1 MNTTPRKGG
10 RMEENCVLNK
20 KEFEFLKTLSEDIYN
35 TIVVADYFVSN
46 QSNIEELWNLS
57 PIIKRLRKDSDKLS
71 TFFIN
76 YRTEDSISAES
87 LSIGDKI

>member
-10 RMEENCVLNK
+10 RMEENFVLSK
-20 KEFEFLKTLSEDIYN
+20 KEFEFLKTQSEDIYN

-57 PIIKRLRKDSDKLS
+57 PIIKSLRKDSDKLS

>member
-1 MNTTPRKGG
+1 MK
-10 RMEENCVLNK
+10 ENCVLNK
-20 KEFEFLKTLSEDIYN
+20 KEFEFLKTLSDDIYN
-35 TIVVADYFVSN
+35 TIIVVDYFVSN

-57 PIIKRLRKDSDKLS
+57 PIIKSLRKDSDKLS

>member
-1 MNTTPRKGG
+1 
-10 RMEENCVLNK
+10 MEENFVLSK
-20 KEFEFLKTLSEDIYN
+20 KEFEFLKALSEDLYN
-35 TIVVADYFVSN
+35 TIVVADYFISN

-76 YRTEDSISAES
+76 YRTEDSISDEC
-87 LSIGDKI
+87 LSFGDKI

>member
-1 MNTTPRKGG
+1 
-10 RMEENCVLNK
+10 MEENFVLNK

-35 TIVVADYFVSN
+35 TIVVVDYFVLN

-76 YRTEDSISAES
+76 YGTEDPVSDEF
-87 LSIGDKI
+87 LYIGDKI

>member
-1 MNTTPRKGG
+1 
-10 RMEENCVLNK
+10 MEENFVLNK

-35 TIVVADYFVSN
+35 TIVVTDYFVSN

-76 YRTEDSISAES
+76 YGTEDSISTKT
-87 LSIGDKI
+87 LSIGDKIWF

>member
-1 MNTTPRKGG
+1 MNTAPKKGG
-10 RMEENCVLNK
+10 RMEENFVLNK

-57 PIIKRLRKDSDKLS
+57 PIIKQLRKDSDKLS
-71 TFFIN
+71 TFFVN
-76 YRTEDSISAES
+76 YRTEDFISAKS

>member
-1 MNTTPRKGG
+1 
-10 RMEENCVLNK
+10 MEENFVLNK

-71 TFFIN
+71 TFFVN

>member
-10 RMEENCVLNK
+10 RMEEGFVLNK
-20 KEFEFLKTLSEDIYN
+20 KEFEFLKTLPEDIYN
-35 TIVVADYFVSN
+35 TIIVVDYFVSN

-57 PIIKRLRKDSDKLS
+57 PIIKSLRKDSDKLS
-71 TFFIN
+71 TLLVN
-76 YRTEDSISAES
+76 YRTEDSISTKT

>member
-10 RMEENCVLNK
+10 RMKESFVLSK

-35 TIVVADYFVSN
+35 TIVIVDYFVSK
-46 QSNIEELWNLS
+46 QPEIEELWNLS
-57 PIIKRLRKDSDKLS
+57 PIIKSLRKDSDKLS

-76 YRTEDSISAES
+76 YGTEDPVSDEFFN
-87 LSIGDKI
+87 IGDRI

>member
-10 RMEENCVLNK
+10 RLEESFVVNK
-20 KEFEFLKTLSEDIYN
+20 KEFEFLKTLSDDIYN

-57 PIIKRLRKDSDKLS
+57 PIIKSLRKNSDKFS
-71 TFFIN
+71 TFLVN
-76 YRTEDSISAES
+76 YGTDDSISTKT

>member
-10 RMEENCVLNK
+10 RMEESFVVNK

-35 TIVVADYFVSN
+35 TIIVVDYFVSN

-57 PIIKRLRKDSDKLS
+57 PIIKSLRKDSDKLS
-71 TFFIN
+71 TFLVN
-76 YRTEDSISAES
+76 YRTEDSISDKS

>member
-1 MNTTPRKGG
+1 
-10 RMEENCVLNK
+10 MEESFVINK
-20 KEFEFLKTLSEDIYN
+20 KEFEFLKILSDDIYN
-35 TIVVADYFVSN
+35 TIIVVDYCVSN

-57 PIIKRLRKDSDKLS
+57 SIIKSLRKDSDKLS

-76 YRTEDSISAES
+76 YGTEDSISTKT

>member
-1 MNTTPRKGG
+1 MNTTPEKGG
-10 RMEENCVLNK
+10 RMEENFVLNK
-20 KEFEFLKTLSEDIYN
+20 KEFEFLKTLSENIYN
-35 TIVVADYFVSN
+35 TIVVTDYFVSN

-57 PIIKRLRKDSDKLS
+57 PIIKSLRKDSDKLS

-76 YRTEDSISAES
+76 YGTEDSISTKT

>member
-1 MNTTPRKGG
+1 MNTAPKKGG
-10 RMEENCVLNK
+10 RMEENFVLNK

-35 TIVVADYFVSN
+35 TIIVVDYFVSN

-57 PIIKRLRKDSDKLS
+57 PIIKSLRKDSDKLS
-71 TFFIN
+71 TFLVN
-76 YRTEDSISAES
+76 YRTEDSISTKT

>member
-1 MNTTPRKGG
+1 MNTAPKKGG
-10 RMEENCVLNK
+10 RMEENFVLNK

-71 TFFIN
+71 TFFVN

>member
-1 MNTTPRKGG
+1 
-10 RMEENCVLNK
+10 MEENFVLSK
-20 KEFEFLKTLSEDIYN
+20 KEFEFLKALSEDIYN
-35 TIVVADYFVSN
+35 TIVVADYFISN

-76 YRTEDSISAES
+76 YRTEDSISDES
-87 LSIGDKI
+87 LSFGDKI

>member
-1 MNTTPRKGG
+1 
-10 RMEENCVLNK
+10 MEESLVLNK
-20 KEFEFLKTLSEDIYN
+20 KEFEFLKTQSEDIYN
-35 TIVVADYFVSN
+35 TIVVADYFISN

-76 YRTEDSISAES
+76 YRTEDSISDES
-87 LSIGDKI
+87 LSFGDKIWF